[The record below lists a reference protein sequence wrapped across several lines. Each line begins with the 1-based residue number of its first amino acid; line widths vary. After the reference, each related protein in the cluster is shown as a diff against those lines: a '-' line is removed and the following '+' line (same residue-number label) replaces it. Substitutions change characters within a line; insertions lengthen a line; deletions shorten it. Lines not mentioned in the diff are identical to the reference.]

1 MINQNQVSFAPTPK
15 ERTLPDELFASGLDQ
30 FPKVCSKCHKVYYDY
45 SDWFAS
51 NILGAPMLYKGSQLL
66 FFRGCRCRNT
76 LAMSMDF
83 SSVLLQK
90 NLAGEYEIEEKMI
103 LDLRDNFIAEIP
115 LWKATSGRTAKFKNV
130 IINTTDFKKIVKML
144 SMTPGKLE
152 DDEVGRYYDMK
163 IPRAESCKLYTCE
176 TPEEFY
182 DEVSKCLAEEKNFA
196 CGILYLTRENKD
208 FYLEALKKIHQFD
221 PLFQIITYS
230 DDFSSV
236 KEFGL
241 DDNYHNCFSADD
253 ESAPFMLINRLN
265 SYYYLQ

>member
-1 MINQNQVSFAPTPK
+1 MLDQNTTSYSTHNLV
-15 ERTLPDELFASGLDQ
+15 RTLPDELFSSGLDQ
-30 FPKVCSKCHKVYYDY
+30 FPKICKKCQKVYYDY
-45 SDWFAS
+45 SDWFAD

-83 SSVLLQK
+83 SSVLSQRK
-90 NLAGEYEIEEKMI
+90 MASNFEMEEKMI
-103 LDLRDNFIAEIP
+103 LELRDHFISEIP

-144 SMTPGKLE
+144 SLTPGKLE
-152 DDEVGRYYDMK
+152 DDDVGHYYDMK
-163 IPRAESCKLYTCE
+163 IPRAESCRLYTCE

-182 DEVSKCLAEEKNFA
+182 KEVSKSLVEEKNFA
-196 CGILYLTRENKD
+196 CGILFLTHENKD
-208 FYLEALKKIHQFD
+208 SYLKAINKIHQFD
-221 PLFQIITYS
+221 PLFQLITYS
-230 DDFSSV
+230 EEITSV
-236 KEFGL
+236 KELGL

>member
-1 MINQNQVSFAPTPK
+1 MSPTTANQT
-15 ERTLPDELFASGLDQ
+15 RTLPEELFTSGLDQ
-30 FPKVCSKCHKVYYDY
+30 FPKVCKKCQKVYYDY
-45 SDWFAS
+45 SDWFAA
-51 NILGAPMLYKGSQLL
+51 NILGTPMLYKGTQLL

-83 SSVLLQK
+83 SSVLAQRNISGDIEIPEELILELQDK
-90 NLAGEYEIEEKMI
+90 
-103 LDLRDNFIAEIP
+103 FISEIP

-152 DDEVGRYYDMK
+152 DDDVGHFYDMK
-163 IPRAESCKLYTCE
+163 IPRAESCRLYTCE
-176 TPEEFY
+176 NAEEFLK
-182 DEVSKCLAEEKNFA
+182 EVSKCLVEEKNFA
-196 CGILYLTRENKD
+196 CGILYLTHENKD
-208 FYLEALKKIHQFD
+208 SYVKALKKIHQFD

-230 DDFSSV
+230 EEIASV
-236 KEFGL
+236 KDLGL
-241 DDNYHNCFSADD
+241 DDNYHNCFAPDD